1 MDDASTS
8 AGSCCRFDRRT
19 ILERERGPAFARSTG
34 WKEPLHARKQRWRSA
49 RALSTASSTQRS
61 ARRGPENSGSADS
74 TACIKTVHTR
84 TARREPARRPE
95 RPGARRRRPPGSR
108 AHRGAE
114 SRSPV
119 AVSNPAA
126 RGRPYPVST
135 VKRPS
140 GGGGSP
146 SKMKLREMNDWK
158 ISNDTLKLGVE
169 LGRGSFG
176 IVMAA
181 EWRHTP
187 VALKIL
193 FADAQADDK
202 VLFEKEVRMMATLHH
217 PNIVQFLGYARTPA
231 LTLSD

>member
-1 MDDASTS
+1 MHQKKPHPH
-8 AGSCCRFDRRT
+8 R
-19 ILERERGPAFARSTG
+19 
-34 WKEPLHARKQRWRSA
+34 
-49 RALSTASSTQRS
+49 
-61 ARRGPENSGSADS
+61 
-74 TACIKTVHTR
+74 
-84 TARREPARRPE
+84 RREPARRLE
-95 RPGARRRRPPGSR
+95 RTAGEAEAPQEAPRSSGEPVPVAAARRPT
-108 AHRGAE
+108 AIQQA
-114 SRSPV
+114 
-119 AVSNPAA
+119 
-126 RGRPYPVST
+126 T

-231 LTLSD
+231 LTLVIELFPEGSVGRFVPERSRARKPHYGSASTWL